1 VTFTL
6 IALISTTTTEA
17 IMTLLLIKTVSLQV
31 NSSVD
36 MDGEVIIS
44 GSNAQTQKELFIVKV
59 QHEPIN

>member
-1 VTFTL
+1 
-6 IALISTTTTEA
+6 
-17 IMTLLLIKTVSLQV
+17 MTLLLIKTVSLQV